1 MKVHNHRSNQKLLL
15 TLNTQK
21 AISALSGMMPQEQF
35 QDRPHVNK
43 DKPVRLLDTSG
54 GGCGLASGLGG
65 QLLAGCLAAGGLA
78 GCLLGASHALCL
90 LIAEGMNVKGNAQE
104 SFADQEIVVS
114 FVSAC
119 VR

>member
-1 MKVHNHRSNQKLLL
+1 MKTNANNEGQHGAIHLNGHTIHRALQRPEARHI
-15 TLNTQK
+15 NT
-21 AISALSGMMPQEQF
+21 
-35 QDRPHVNK
+35 
-43 DKPVRLLDTSG
+43 PVGLLDASG

>member
-1 MKVHNHRSNQKLLL
+1 MNAPVGLL
-15 TLNTQK
+15 N
-21 AISALSGMMPQEQF
+21 ASG
-35 QDRPHVNK
+35 
-43 DKPVRLLDTSG
+43 SG
-54 GGCGLASGLGG
+54 RGLASSLGG
-65 QLLAGCLAAGGLA
+65 QLLAGRLAAGGLA